1 MNTALDL
8 KGRPLAETLSELQ
21 QRVRQSP
28 GDAALRTFLFQ
39 LLAVLGQWERAIAQL
54 GVAGELDKGR
64 LDMVHMYREALKC
77 EALRRAV
84 FAGERSPIVF
94 GDPEPWVA
102 LLLESLKRSA
112 GGAHDRAAALR
123 DEAFEAAPATPG
135 RLIRAGAKG
144 EGDAP
149 PAGEPFAW
157 IADADSRL
165 GPVLEAIVLGR
176 YMWIPL
182 HRVRRIDIEPPA
194 DLRDL
199 VWAPAHFQW
208 ANGGEEVGLIPTR
221 YPGTEDAEDDS
232 LRLAHRTEWQEVAP
246 DAFFGLG
253 QRLLSTDAG
262 EFGLLEIGRI
272 ELDAVPVEE

>member
-1 MNTALDL
+1 MNTELDL
-8 KGRPLAETLSELQ
+8 KGRPLAETLAELQ
-21 QRVRQSP
+21 QRVRSTP

-54 GVAGELDKGR
+54 GVAGDLDKGR

-84 FAGERSPIVF
+84 FAGERTPVVF

-112 GGAHDRAAALR
+112 GGAHERAAQLR
-123 DEAFEAAPATPG
+123 DEAFEAAPVTPG
-135 RLIRAGAKG
+135 RRIPPGATG

-149 PAGEPFAW
+149 PAGEPFEW
-157 IADADSRL
+157 LADADSRL

-182 HRVRRIDIEPPA
+182 HRIRRIDVEPPA

-199 VWAPAHFQW
+199 VWAPAHFEW

-221 YPGTEDAEDDS
+221 YPGTEAAEDDA

-246 DAFFGLG
+246 GTFFGLG
-253 QRLLSTDAG
+253 QRLLSTDRG
-262 EFGLLEIGRI
+262 EFGLLEAGRI
-272 ELDAVPVEE
+272 ELDTAPAAE